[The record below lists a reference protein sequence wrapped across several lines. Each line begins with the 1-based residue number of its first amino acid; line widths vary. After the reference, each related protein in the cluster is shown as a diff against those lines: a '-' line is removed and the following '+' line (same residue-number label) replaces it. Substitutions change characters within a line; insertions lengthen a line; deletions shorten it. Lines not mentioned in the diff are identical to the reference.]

1 MTIYFPINFD
11 PPRKVIPQLP
21 LVLGLSWPLTSHLQT
36 PQGHK
41 NSHHHSVAFDRWI
54 GHEARPAEGQRCW
67 HEGQIPSI
75 RQEKNTS
82 WLLVFRMDFLG
93 VGFWGSKIQGP
104 GPFLHVGIC
113 DFRGENV
120 SNKSSEFT
128 ASRSLCLLNPSEFEE
143 TEFGSQK
150 AITVAETN
158 IAPETPGVGR

>member
-36 PQGHK
+36 PQGPK
-41 NSHHHSVAFDRWI
+41 NSHHHSSAFDRWI

-82 WLLVFRMDFLG
+82 GLLVFRMDFWG
-93 VGFWGSKIQGP
+93 VGFWGSRIQGP
-104 GPFLHVGIC
+104 AAHSFMLEFVIS
-113 DFRGENV
+113 GEKMYPTKAQN
-120 SNKSSEFT
+120 
-128 ASRSLCLLNPSEFEE
+128 
-143 TEFGSQK
+143 SQH
-150 AITVAETN
+150 
-158 IAPETPGVGR
+158 PGAVVC